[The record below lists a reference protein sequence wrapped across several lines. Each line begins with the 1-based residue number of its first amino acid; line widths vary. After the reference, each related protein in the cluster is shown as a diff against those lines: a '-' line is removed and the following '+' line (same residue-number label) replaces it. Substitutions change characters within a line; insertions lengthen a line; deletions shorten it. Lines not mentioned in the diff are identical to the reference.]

1 MKLTIVYL
9 KDINPKISVRG
20 RFDSVFFFFFC
31 TFGADLLE
39 CDKAE
44 TEKGRYYHDLGTI
57 SLFSVLRSLK
67 IMLSYTEPIIC
78 SYSLKSF

>member
-20 RFDSVFFFFFC
+20 RFESVFFFFF

-39 CDKAE
+39 CDKVE
-44 TEKGRYYHDLGTI
+44 TEKGRYCHDLGTI

-67 IMLSYTEPIIC
+67 IMLSYTESFIC